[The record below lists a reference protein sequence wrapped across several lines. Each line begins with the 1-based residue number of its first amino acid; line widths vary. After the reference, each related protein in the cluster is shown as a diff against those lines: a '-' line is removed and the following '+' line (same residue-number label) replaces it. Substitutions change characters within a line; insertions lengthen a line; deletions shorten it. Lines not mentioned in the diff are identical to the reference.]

1 MTGSN
6 PSRVIVT
13 ERDRELFNHLS
24 EAKLLDR
31 EQIQQ
36 LLNFRSITRTND
48 RLSRLHAAGLLHRYF
63 VGTIAGGRKALY
75 AVAPKGAFVIGL
87 ERPWKLQRAGD
98 ELLVGDA
105 FVEHQLAVNWCW
117 VSMKC
122 GVDSKLVLFV
132 RFNEGISP
140 SLPLMPDGYAELSLS
155 GTAHPIFLEVD
166 LGNESSRV
174 WDKKVEL
181 YLRLATS
188 GEFESTF
195 HQQRFKVAVVCTSER
210 RLKSLR
216 RTVRKHTNKV
226 FYFSLLQT
234 IKCDGFRAPRWL
246 RPEGDTR
253 EAIA

>member
-1 MTGSN
+1 MTGNN
-6 PSRVIVT
+6 PSRVLVT
-13 ERDRELFNHLS
+13 TRDRELLAYLS

-36 LLNFRSITRTND
+36 LLDFGSITRAND
-48 RLSRLHAAGLLHRYF
+48 RLSRLHAAGLLYRYF

-75 AVAPKGAFVIGL
+75 AVAPKGAFVIGR
-87 ERPWKLQRAGD
+87 ERPWKLQRADD

-105 FVEHQLAVNWCW
+105 FVEHQLGVNWCW

-122 GVDSKLVLFV
+122 GVGPDLVRFI
-132 RFNEGISP
+132 RFNERISP
-140 SLPLMPDGYAELSLS
+140 SLPLTPDGYAELNLS
-155 GTAHPIFLEVD
+155 GTVHPIFLEVD
-166 LGNESSRV
+166 LGNESSGV

-210 RLKSLR
+210 RLKSIR
-216 RTVRKHTNKV
+216 RTVRKHTSKI
-226 FYFSLLQT
+226 FYFTLLQT
-234 IKCDGFRAPRWL
+234 IKRDGFNAPHWL
-246 RPEGDTR
+246 RPEGDAR
-253 EAIA
+253 EAIV